1 MTKLSIL
8 MGSRGVNPVSKCFL
22 GNVNKEFYRIERTI
36 NMYSISATNRM
47 RATPLEI
54 INSNQSFRQIA
65 SGVLKREFGEKDERS
80 I

>member
-1 MTKLSIL
+1 
-8 MGSRGVNPVSKCFL
+8 
-22 GNVNKEFYRIERTI
+22 
-36 NMYSISATNRM
+36 MYSISATNRM